1 MPDDTSPHGGEAMH
15 EPPDRARIP
24 QPKPGRASDEPP
36 RGQPQ
41 AGAPREKQMGDDDIE
56 RPSLP
61 DHPEPMAA
69 DVEDEDDDP
78 VVESGPGVDD
88 DAGREPPSVTRQP
101 GG

>member
-15 EPPDRARIP
+15 PPPDRARIP
-24 QPKPGRASDEPP
+24 EPKPGAPADPPP

-41 AGAPREKQMGDDDIE
+41 VNE
-56 RPSLP
+56 RPPLP

-69 DVEDEDDDP
+69 DIEDEEADP
-78 VVESGPGVDD
+78 VVESGPGVAEDT
-88 DAGREPPSVTRQP
+88 GKPSVTRQP